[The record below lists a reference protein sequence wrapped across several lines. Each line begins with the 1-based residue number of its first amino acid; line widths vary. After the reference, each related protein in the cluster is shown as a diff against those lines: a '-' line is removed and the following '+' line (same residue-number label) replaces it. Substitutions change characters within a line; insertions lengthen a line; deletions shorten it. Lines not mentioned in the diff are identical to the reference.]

1 MASEPTEEQSSKFFI
16 FGKGR
21 DGNEGGGREIFPL
34 GFTKGKTATNTEELG
49 TFMMVDGQDSSP
61 AKYIKDK
68 QTWIP
73 KDVSDLNSKVE
84 KEATY
89 NEVLIMFAELY
100 YGAKWNPDT
109 AQLEITPESKKWHM
123 DNPLKFA
130 QYLGRFKNMNHMHHL
145 ITGGTKSRIKFDDN
159 TAQAKKHGIAGFG
172 KDMYQRYK
180 RVVVAYQNPVNVWT
194 ETNKTGVKPLIG
206 KRLTKSERERMQKT
220 VFKARPAELEQKWR
234 QSFYDEPYIQDWVA
248 KMKEN
253 NVEGADS
260 IRSAIARVFLIN
272 NFLHPSSFK
281 SLTIDAQNQSD
292 EVKIKKLKKL
302 VAVWKKWNSK
312 YDTDEDFYLQKWTD
326 PLYDPKE
333 KLEFPDGLWGALK
346 EFPQRDHKG
355 GLPREYDPFTSEE
368 TARKSGAD
376 VLVAFITNAEGG
388 WSIADQPAK
397 TMLSRKTQTPLF
409 AEHGAEIDDKQVRE
423 AMKFLETG
431 KIHHWSQKMNDGK
444 PVYRQVIKFNAKTQ
458 KEETEFEKINELK
471 PDETDNEL
479 HYNDQLKEYSKYGN
493 PYTPLSPASLLFRLS
508 ILCGWRKTEALTAT
522 TRERSKATL
531 KSLANFDRDEKPS
544 GVSIDKEKGTL
555 KISFLTRKTKK
566 RGAEGAFFTVVIPP
580 FSSSVMDTRETIE
593 LVCKKCVIGKWA
605 KTDYYQYKDVDG
617 HWVEEENKNWIPKI
631 IDLEQKDKDE
641 IFPALSVKSH
651 GQIITRAKG
660 VKSEWLIG
668 DNGQF
673 YRETGITKN
682 GNRIPTYDMPD
693 GSGKYGVANLSEKE
707 MIRAYIDFPLMEC
720 YAVMTG
726 STVGKH
732 DDQFVMDQ
740 AKKDHAVFVEQ
751 NKKHKTFLMLN
762 GWSQVC
768 DLGCPKSDL
777 GKKQTGKYSK
787 ERMDQDATKY
797 MTSDQDYWLERSI
810 HSLRHIFA
818 QLWLR
823 KSKWNFGVVADRGHW
838 ETLDTLKKH
847 YGGVPDE
854 TLGDFM
860 TEVLASDQVGEKKMD
875 QAVNRSIAL
884 RSEEGGYSEEMAGTI
899 KEQDVIEE
907 PTEEELKEE
916 KEEVADV

>member
-1 MASEPTEEQSSKFFI
+1 MSKQTEEQSSKFFI
-16 FGKGR
+16 FGNGK
-21 DGNEGGGREIFPL
+21 DGDKGGGREIFPL
-34 GFTKGKTATNTEELG
+34 GFTKGKTATDKEDVG
-49 TFMMVDGQDSSP
+49 TFMMVDGQNSHP

-84 KEATY
+84 HEATY
-89 NEVLIMFAELY
+89 NEILIMFAELY
-100 YGAKWNPDT
+100 YGAKWNPET

-123 DNPLKFA
+123 DDPLKFA
-130 QYLGRFKNMNHMHHL
+130 QYLGRFKNMDHMHHL
-145 ITGGTKSRIKFDDN
+145 ISSGKRKSRIKMDED
-159 TAQAKKHGIAGFG
+159 TLQAKKHGIDGFG

-180 RVVVAYQNPVNVWT
+180 RVVVAYQNPTNVWS

-206 KRLTKSERERMQKT
+206 KKLSESDRERMKKT
-220 VFKARPAELEQKWR
+220 QYKAKGAEFEEKWR
-234 QSFYDEPYIQDWVA
+234 QSFYDEPYIQQWV
-248 KMKEN
+248 KTMESN
-253 NVEGADS
+253 NVEGVDS
-260 IRSAIARVFLIN
+260 TKSYLARVFLIN
-272 NFLHPSSFK
+272 NFLHPSAFK
-281 SLTIDAQNQSD
+281 SLTVDATNQSD
-292 EVKIKKLKKL
+292 DVKIKNLKKL
-302 VAVWKKWNSK
+302 VAVWKKWNSE
-312 YDTDEDFYLQKWTD
+312 YATDEAFYLQKWTD
-326 PLYDPKE
+326 PLYDPE
-333 KLEFPDGLWGALK
+333 EELEFPSGLYDALK
-346 EFPQRDHKG
+346 ELEFPQRDHKT
-355 GLPREYDPFTSEE
+355 GLPREYDRFQAEE

-388 WSIADQPAK
+388 WSIKDQPAK
-397 TMLSRKTQTPLF
+397 TMLSRKTPDPLF

-431 KIHHWSQKMNDGK
+431 KIHHWKQKINDGK

-458 KEETEFEKINELK
+458 TEEDAFEQINELV
-471 PDETDNEL
+471 PDETDDNL

-493 PYTPLSPASLLFRLS
+493 PYTPTAPASLLFRLS

-544 GVSIDKEKGTL
+544 GVSINKEKGTL

-566 RGAEGAFFTVVIPP
+566 RGAKGAFFTVVIPP

-593 LVCKKCVIGKWA
+593 LVCKKCGLGKWA
-605 KTDYYQYKDVDG
+605 KTNYYQYKDVDG

-631 IDLEQKDKDE
+631 IPLDQKDKDE
-641 IFPALSVKSH
+641 LFPVLNVKSH
-651 GQIITRAKG
+651 GKLIHRAKG

-673 YRETGITKN
+673 YRETGISKK
-682 GNRIPTYDMPD
+682 GNSIPTYDMPD
-693 GSGKYGVANLSEKE
+693 GSGKYGVAKLSEKE

-720 YAVMTG
+720 YAVMSGT
-726 STVGKH
+726 TVGKH

-740 AKKDHAVFVEQ
+740 AKKDHVVFEEQ
-751 NKKHKTFLMLN
+751 NKDHKTFLMLN

-768 DLGCPKSDL
+768 DVGCPESDL

-787 ERMDQDATKY
+787 ARMDQDNLKY
-797 MTSDQDYWLERSI
+797 MTSDQDYWIDRSI

-860 TEVLASDQVGEKKMD
+860 TEVLASDQIGADKMD

-884 RSEEGGYSEEMAGTI
+884 RSEEGGYSEEMSGTI
-899 KEQDVIEE
+899 KEQDVPVE
-907 PTEEELKEE
+907 PTKEELD
-916 KEEVADV
+916 EEVADV